1 MINYGIVTHGGA
13 GTPSHYSDGCR
24 SAAEAAMAILEKG
37 GSALDAVMEAVRA
50 LEDDERFN
58 AGYGSVLRLDGK
70 TIEMDAALMDSGGNI
85 GAVIAIRNVKNP
97 ILVARAVM
105 NTPHIALAGEG
116 AERFARK
123 MGFEPFDPV
132 SPKAIERHKRL
143 IPLLREKKWDELNRL
158 WREKDPRGLWNFSIP
173 YEEVFSS
180 DTVGAVALDKKGTLA
195 AANSTGGASPM
206 MLGRVG
212 DSPMP
217 GCGFWAG
224 PHSALA
230 ATGIGEEII
239 RRMLARKIHERVAGG
254 EDLKSACDDEIRL
267 FPPGMAAGV
276 IAISRDG
283 FAVSANRDMA
293 HFHLLKE

>member
-1 MINYGIVTHGGA
+1 MIHYGIVTHGGA
-13 GTPSHYSDGCR
+13 GTSSRYSDGCR
-24 SAAEAAMAILEKG
+24 TAAEAAMAILKKG
-37 GSALDAVMEAVRA
+37 GSALDAVMEAARA

-70 TIEMDAALMDSGGNI
+70 SIEMDAALMDSDGNI

-97 ILVARAVM
+97 IMVARAVM

-123 MGFEPFDPV
+123 MGFPPFHDIP
-132 SPKAIERHKRL
+132 ERSRIRHRKMLSL
-143 IPLLREKKWDELNRL
+143 IREKNWSEMNPL
-158 WREKDPRGLWNFSIP
+158 WRDRDIRELWNFGTP
-173 YEEVFSS
+173 LEEIFSS

-195 AANSTGGASPM
+195 AANSTGGATPM

-267 FPPGMAAGV
+267 FPPETAAGV

-293 HFHLLKE
+293 HFHLVKE